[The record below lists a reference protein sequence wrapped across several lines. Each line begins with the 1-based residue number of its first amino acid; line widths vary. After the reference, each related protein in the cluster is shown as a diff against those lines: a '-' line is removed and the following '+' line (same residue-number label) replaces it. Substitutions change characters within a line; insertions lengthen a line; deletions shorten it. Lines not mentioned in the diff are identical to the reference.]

1 MFKFFFSLFLGIA
14 PAVLAAAGGSPLT
27 RAPRQYFLLFPN
39 VTIKGVTF
47 AVKMMESDTKN
58 AIARKLGRLMT
69 GSGSNPTTKKI
80 ANALD
85 NVQRLLLVDETDGEL
100 HLVELINELQEA
112 GLQTQEAVFIDVS
125 VPESALLK
133 RPIDSEAKQPIE

>member
-1 MFKFFFSLFLGIA
+1 MFRFFFSLFLGIS
-14 PAVLAAAGGSPLT
+14 PTLLGAAGGSPLT

-47 AVKMMESDTKN
+47 AVKMMEPDTKN

-69 GSGSNPTTKKI
+69 GKGNNPTTERI
-80 ANALD
+80 QDALD
-85 NVQRLLLVDETDGEL
+85 NVQNMLLVDDEGEL
-100 HLVELINELQEA
+100 QLVELIKELQEA
-112 GLQTQEAVFIDVS
+112 RLQTQEAVFIDVS

-133 RPIDSEAKQPIE
+133 RPIDEPTKQPIE